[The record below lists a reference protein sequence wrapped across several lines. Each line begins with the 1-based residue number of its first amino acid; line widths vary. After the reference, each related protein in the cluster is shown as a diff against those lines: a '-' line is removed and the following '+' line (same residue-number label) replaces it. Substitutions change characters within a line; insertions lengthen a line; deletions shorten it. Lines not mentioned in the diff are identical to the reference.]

1 VNPMTGKTSK
11 TSNHETFFYL
21 FHAPQSRRTRIINRV
36 ILLAGHFINSVL
48 PLFNLIMANYKT
60 CDECNGT
67 GIADYCTFEGDYSV
81 DYKADCNECDGSGEI
96 NTRKY
101 FLDENE

>member
-1 VNPMTGKTSK
+1 M
-11 TSNHETFFYL
+11 
-21 FHAPQSRRTRIINRV
+21 QSRRTR
-36 ILLAGHFINSVL
+36 FINGLILRAGYFGRCLL
-48 PLFNLIMANYKT
+48 PLFNLTMENTMKCEY
-60 CDECNGT
+60 CNGS

>member
-1 VNPMTGKTSK
+1 
-11 TSNHETFFYL
+11 
-21 FHAPQSRRTRIINRV
+21 
-36 ILLAGHFINSVL
+36 
-48 PLFNLIMANYKT
+48 MANFIK

>member
-1 VNPMTGKTSK
+1 
-11 TSNHETFFYL
+11 
-21 FHAPQSRRTRIINRV
+21 
-36 ILLAGHFINSVL
+36 
-48 PLFNLIMANYKT
+48 MANTMKCEY
-60 CDECNGT
+60 CNGS